1 MLHTILIL
9 ITKNKFIMKKS
20 IISLFLGTC
29 HSVIVPM
36 LLISLL
42 FSMQSC
48 TKKRASTTSK
58 ADTVEEY
65 DPSQSPDN
73 KNTTEVADTCETKRG
88 IYLLTPEE
96 FANVNETPEDSFL
109 LDGKYISFENFKKID
124 MDSIAYIGIFSTS
137 KEDRMKQISGEHKG
151 RSFYVFSKKM
161 AEEGKLM
168 KYYNIDIRVNR
179 QDRIMLDTDYVNLSD
194 LSDSIK
200 KQVNYPDRTIA
211 YLQVSKKASQSTVSA
226 IKEILQK
233 NGILKVVYS
242 VHKESDK

>member
-42 FSMQSC
+42 FAMQSC
-48 TKKRASTTSK
+48 TSKGTSTTSK
-58 ADTVEEY
+58 ADSVEEY
-65 DPSQSPDN
+65 DPSQTLDN
-73 KNTTEVADTCETKRG
+73 KNTTEIADTSDTELG

-96 FANVNETPEDSFL
+96 IANLNETPEDSFL
-109 LDGKYISFENFKKID
+109 LDGKYISFEKFRKLD
-124 MDSIAYIGIFSTS
+124 MDSIEHIGILTKS
-137 KEDRMKQISGEHKG
+137 KETRDKQISGNYKG
-151 RSFYVFSKKM
+151 RTFYVISKKM
-161 AEEGKLM
+161 VISRFSKIEIM
-168 KYYNIDIRVNR
+168 VNR
-179 QDRIMLDTDYVNLSD
+179 QDIIMLDTDIVNLSD

-200 KQVNYPDRTIA
+200 KQVSSPDHTIA
-211 YLQVSKKASQSTVSA
+211 YIEVSEKASQSTVSA

>member
-48 TKKRASTTSK
+48 TSKGASTTSK

-65 DPSQSPDN
+65 DPSQTLDN
-73 KNTTEVADTCETKRG
+73 KNTTEIADTSDTELG

-96 FANVNETPEDSFL
+96 IANLNETPEDSFL
-109 LDGKYISFENFKKID
+109 LDGKYISFEKFRKLD
-124 MDSIAYIGIFSTS
+124 MDSIEHIGILTKS
-137 KEDRMKQISGEHKG
+137 KETRDKQISGNYKG
-151 RSFYVFSKKM
+151 RTFYVISKKKVISRFSKIEIM
-161 AEEGKLM
+161 
-168 KYYNIDIRVNR
+168 VNR
-179 QDRIMLDTDYVNLSD
+179 QDIIMLDIDIVNLSD

-200 KQVNYPDRTIA
+200 KQVSSPDRTIA
-211 YLQVSKKASQSTVSA
+211 YIEVSEKASQSTVSA

-233 NGILKVVYS
+233 NGILKVVYF